1 MEIRNKRLSEEE
13 FFQQR
18 NEVLAMW
25 PTGKEVDLDEAVEYH
40 KSIPVDKNGA
50 LKTMEAK
57 KNRVT
62 ELFGSSGTDTI
73 AGHTEL
79 LRYCRKVGRV
89 DHASS
94 YIDSFTRTGRF
105 DMAEKGLK
113 EAQKSGKQVLN
124 GFPFVC
130 HGVRG
135 TRAVMEAVDMPVYV
149 WGPAVDLRLVMEIG
163 LAGGHSG
170 YSGGPLISF
179 WNYAKD
185 VTLEQVI
192 RFYQYVNR
200 LMGYYEEKGIP
211 ILYGV
216 SGAMPTITP
225 PSMMTATKIIET
237 LIAAEQGCKHIM
249 LNNWAQG
256 NMAQDIGS
264 IITHSKLAHEYL
276 HKFGYDDVETVAF
289 SVDPTGRYPAEESRV
304 YSLISYFA
312 MIGAMAGVQMIG
324 VRTVDEA
331 KHVPTKESISASHQC
346 ARMMINMLKDQQ
358 NEFVKSDA
366 VKVEARMEELETRA
380 ILDKTLEMGDGD
392 VVIGSIRAVEAGVLD
407 QSYATSQFV
416 KCAVMGVKD
425 AYGAARY
432 LDHGNLPF
440 DQEIIGFHKEKIAER
455 QENIGRKV
463 DYDVLVKDITAI
475 SAGSLM
481 PEQ

>member
-1 MEIRNKRLSEEE
+1 
-13 FFQQR
+13 
-18 NEVLAMW
+18 
-25 PTGKEVDLDEAVEYH
+25 
-40 KSIPVDKNGA
+40 
-50 LKTMEAK
+50 
-57 KNRVT
+57 
-62 ELFGSSGTDTI
+62 
-73 AGHTEL
+73 
-79 LRYCRKVGRV
+79 
-89 DHASS
+89 
-94 YIDSFTRTGRF
+94 
-105 DMAEKGLK
+105 
-113 EAQKSGKQVLN
+113 
-124 GFPFVC
+124 
-130 HGVRG
+130 
-135 TRAVMEAVDMPVYV
+135 
-149 WGPAVDLRLVMEIG
+149 
-163 LAGGHSG
+163 
-170 YSGGPLISF
+170 
-179 WNYAKD
+179 
-185 VTLEQVI
+185 
-192 RFYQYVNR
+192 
-200 LMGYYEEKGIP
+200 
-211 ILYGV
+211 
-216 SGAMPTITP
+216 
-225 PSMMTATKIIET
+225 
-237 LIAAEQGCKHIM
+237 M